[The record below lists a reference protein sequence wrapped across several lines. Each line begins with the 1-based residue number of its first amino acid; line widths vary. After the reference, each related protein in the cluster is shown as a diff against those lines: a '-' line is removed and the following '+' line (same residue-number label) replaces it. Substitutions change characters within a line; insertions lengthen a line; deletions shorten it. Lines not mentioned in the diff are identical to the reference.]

1 MTMST
6 GLIIVSHS
14 KRLALGVVDLV
25 RALAGDELAMVA
37 VGGEEAPESEGLG
50 VNAAMVLAGLSELD
64 GVDAIGMIG
73 DVGSS
78 FLATSAAIEL
88 ERLEERVHMIDCPMV
103 EGAIA
108 CAMTLSMGGS
118 LDEGI
123 AAAEHAWEVRK
134 VGS

>member
-14 KRLALGVVDLV
+14 KRLALGVVDVV

-37 VGGEEAPESEGLG
+37 VGGEEAPGSGGLG
-50 VNAAMVLAGLSELD
+50 VNAAMVLAGLSELG
-64 GVDAIGMIG
+64 GVDTIGMIG

-88 ERLEERVHMIDCPMV
+88 EGLEERVHMIDCPMV

-118 LDEGI
+118 LDDGI
-123 AAAEHAWEVRK
+123 TAAEHAWEVRK

>member
-1 MTMST
+1 MTTRT

-14 KRLALGVVDLV
+14 KRLALGVVELV
-25 RALAGDELAMVA
+25 RALAGDELAIVA
-37 VGGEEAPESEGLG
+37 IGGEETSGGGGLG
-50 VNAAMVLAGLSELD
+50 VNAAMVLEGLAQLD
-64 GVDAIGMIG
+64 GYDAIGMIG

-88 ERLEERVHMIDCPMV
+88 EGLEERVRIIDCPMV

-108 CAMTLSMGGS
+108 CAMTLSMDGS
-118 LDEGI
+118 LDEAI

-134 VGS
+134 VGT